1 MSDSTAA
8 CARGRDWPSRSRTQA
23 AWRGSATR
31 AAEDEELRRA
41 RRVIRVRGVVESL
54 IWMTPPGRPRSGEL
68 GRPMCTN
75 PRLVDRFPGMEAGQM
90 AEPVP
95 SALGERFKESL
106 RRRPWLGAI
115 GVIFLIFIALVAAKG
130 LHDVAQ
136 TGLNG
141 ISLGAIYALGAVGLT
156 LVYGI
161 LKLVNFAHGDFLTFG
176 AYMAYLV
183 NVTWGAP
190 LVVAVFWAM
199 IATALLGLLFE
210 RVLWGPMRAK
220 HAGFLQLILM
230 SIGLAFLLR
239 AIVQWFWSTDIRVL
253 DVDTTSTVDFLGL
266 RIGQT
271 QLVAVIVG
279 IVVIVA
285 IGVMLRLT
293 LLGKRMRALS
303 DDLELAET
311 AGIDTRRIINYTWI
325 FAGALAGLAGVLA
338 AATTNLRPELGFEL
352 LLPIFAAVILGGIG
366 DAFGALVAGLVLG
379 VMTEWSTLIIDAR
392 WKVAVGFLVL
402 VIVLVI
408 RPQGIFGRA
417 KAV

>member
-1 MSDSTAA
+1 
-8 CARGRDWPSRSRTQA
+8 
-23 AWRGSATR
+23 
-31 AAEDEELRRA
+31 
-41 RRVIRVRGVVESL
+41 
-54 IWMTPPGRPRSGEL
+54 
-68 GRPMCTN
+68 
-75 PRLVDRFPGMEAGQM
+75 MEAGQLTEG
-90 AEPVP
+90 APP
-95 SALGERFKESL
+95 ALRERLEERL
-106 RRRPWLGAI
+106 RDSPALAAAVVI
-115 GVIFLIFIALVAAKG
+115 LVIFLVLVATQG

-141 ISLGAIYALGAVGLT
+141 LSLGAIYALGAVGLT

-176 AYMAYLV
+176 AYLAYLV

-210 RVLWGPMRAK
+210 RLLWGPMRRK
-220 HAGFLQLILM
+220 RAGFLQLIIM

-239 AIVQWFWSTDIRVL
+239 AIVQWFWSTDIRLL
-253 DVDTTSTVDFLGL
+253 DVDRTSTVDVVGL

-271 QLVAVIVG
+271 EL
-279 IVVIVA
+279 IVVVV
-285 IGVMLRLT
+285 GVVVLLAVGLMLRLT
-293 LLGKRMRALS
+293 LLGKQMRALS

-311 AGIDTRRIINYTWI
+311 TGIDTRRVILHTWI

-338 AATTNLRPELGFEL
+338 ASITNLRPELGFEL

-379 VMTEWSTLIIDAR
+379 VMTEWSTLVVDAR

-402 VIVLVI
+402 VIVLVV
-408 RPQGIFGRA
+408 RPQGIFGKA

>member
-1 MSDSTAA
+1 
-8 CARGRDWPSRSRTQA
+8 
-23 AWRGSATR
+23 
-31 AAEDEELRRA
+31 
-41 RRVIRVRGVVESL
+41 
-54 IWMTPPGRPRSGEL
+54 
-68 GRPMCTN
+68 
-75 PRLVDRFPGMEAGQM
+75 MEAGQM
-90 AEPVP
+90 TEPQP
-95 SALGERFKESL
+95 LALRERFEERLRRQPALG
-106 RRRPWLGAI
+106 GALVI
-115 GVIFLIFIALVAAKG
+115 LVIFLALVASQG

-141 ISLGAIYALGAVGLT
+141 LSLGAIYALGAVGLT

-199 IATALLGLLFE
+199 VMTALLGLLFE
-210 RVLWGPMRAK
+210 RLLWAPMRDK

-239 AIVQWFWSTDIRVL
+239 AIIQWFWSTEIRLL
-253 DVDTTSTVDFLGL
+253 DVDTTSTVEFLGL
-266 RIGQT
+266 RIGET
-271 QLVAVIVG
+271 QFIVVLVGVAVLVG
-279 IVVIVA
+279 I
-285 IGVMLRLT
+285 GLMLRYT

-303 DDLELAET
+303 DDLDLAET
-311 AGIDTRRIINYTWI
+311 SGINTKRVILYTWV
-325 FAGALAGLAGVLA
+325 FAGSLAGLAGVMA

-366 DAFGALVAGLVLG
+366 DAFGALAAGLVLG
-379 VMTEWSTLIIDAR
+379 VMTEWSTLLIDAR
-392 WKVAVGFLVL
+392 WKTAVGFVVLVL
-402 VIVLVI
+402 VLII
-408 RPQGIFGRA
+408 RPQGIFGKA

>member
-1 MSDSTAA
+1 MTRPAPAA
-8 CARGRDWPSRSRTQA
+8 IGERLMER
-23 AWRGSATR
+23 
-31 AAEDEELRRA
+31 LRRQPWIGA
-41 RRVIRVRGVVESL
+41 VGVIL
-54 IWMTPPGRPRSGEL
+54 
-68 GRPMCTN
+68 
-75 PRLVDRFPGMEAGQM
+75 
-90 AEPVP
+90 
-95 SALGERFKESL
+95 
-106 RRRPWLGAI
+106 
-115 GVIFLIFIALVAAKG
+115 VIFLALVAGEG
-130 LHDVAQ
+130 LHAVAQ

-141 ISLGAIYALGAVGLT
+141 LSLGAIYALGAVGLT

-190 LVVAVFWAM
+190 LIVAVFWAM
-199 IATALLGLLFE
+199 VATALLGLLFE
-210 RVLWGPMRAK
+210 RLLWGPMRAK

-230 SIGLAFLLR
+230 SIGLAFVIR
-239 AIVQWFWSTDIRVL
+239 AVVQWFWGTEIRTL
-253 DVDTTSTVDFLGL
+253 DVNTTDTVDFLGL

-271 QLVAVIVG
+271 ELVVLVVGVAVLVG
-279 IVVIVA
+279 V
-285 IGVMLRLT
+285 GFMLRVT

-303 DDLELAET
+303 DDLDLAET
-311 AGIDTRRIINYTWI
+311 AGIDTRRVILYTWV

-338 AATTNLRPELGFEL
+338 GAITSLRPELGFEL

-402 VIVLVI
+402 LIVLVI

-417 KAV
+417 KAI

>member
-1 MSDSTAA
+1 LPLP
-8 CARGRDWPSRSRTQA
+8 RDKL
-23 AWRGSATR
+23 R
-31 AAEDEELRRA
+31 A
-41 RRVIRVRGVVESL
+41 
-54 IWMTPPGRPRSGEL
+54 
-68 GRPMCTN
+68 
-75 PRLVDRFPGMEAGQM
+75 MEAGQV

-95 SALGERFKESL
+95 SAFGDRLKEEM
-106 RRRPWLGAI
+106 RRRPWVGAV
-115 GVIFLIFIALVAAKG
+115 GVIVLIFLVLVVSQG

-141 ISLGAIYALGAVGLT
+141 LSLGAIYALGAVGLT

-161 LKLVNFAHGDFLTFG
+161 LKLVNFAHGDFLTYG

-183 NVTWGAP
+183 NVTWGLP

-199 IATALLGLLFE
+199 IATALLGMLFE

-239 AIVQWFWSTDIRVL
+239 AIVQWFWSTEIRTL
-253 DVDTTSTVDFLGL
+253 DVNTTSTVDFLGL

-271 QLVAVIVG
+271 QL
-279 IVVIVA
+279 IVVIVGVAVLVA
-285 IGVMLRLT
+285 IGLMLRLT

-311 AGIDTRRIINYTWI
+311 AGIDTRRVITYTWI

-338 AATTNLRPELGFEL
+338 AAVTEIYPELGFEL

-366 DAFGALVAGLVLG
+366 DAFGALVAGMLIG
-379 VMTEWSTLIIDAR
+379 VMTEWSTLVIDAR
-392 WKVAVGFLVL
+392 WKTGVGFLVL
-402 VIVLVI
+402 VIALIV
-408 RPQGIFGRA
+408 RPQGIFGKA